1 MSENFMAVWTRRRR
15 LKDFDPNLAAFPLD
29 GRAERN
35 YQPHKHSATFKEEL
49 PNQIQFCSMLIVAY
63 ATYASAGRS

>member
-15 LKDFDPNLAAFPLD
+15 SKDFDPNLAAFPLD

-35 YQPHKHSATFKEEL
+35 YQAYKHAATFKEEL
-49 PNQIQFCSMLIVAY
+49 PNQIQSCSMPTVHY